1 MNKPTETAFHLILLT
16 LSTCVIHHIIKLQKS
31 SCLHSNKP
39 VINWGN
45 LCALRQKIIVKL
57 VCLIVKLKDQVNMNE
72 VKSLLTLS
80 PRHNKALN

>member
-45 LCALRQKIIVKL
+45 LCALRRKIIVKL